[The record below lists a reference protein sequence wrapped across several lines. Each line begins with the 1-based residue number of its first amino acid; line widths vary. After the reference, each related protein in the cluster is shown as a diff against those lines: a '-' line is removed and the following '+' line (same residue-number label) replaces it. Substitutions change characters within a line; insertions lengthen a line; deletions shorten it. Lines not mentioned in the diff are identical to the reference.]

1 MNRVEQRGEDQR
13 EGGGGPDGKEVSQVA
28 GVTKGGR
35 WGAGEGGGW
44 GNQKG
49 DHREGGDQKGR
60 RCQKGEGGW
69 VTKGEVIRG

>member
-1 MNRVEQRGEDQR
+1 MV
-13 EGGGGPDGKEVSQVA
+13 

-60 RCQKGEGGW
+60 RCQKVEGGW